1 MAGAAWT
8 CKEAN
13 PARIFIEAND
23 KDLGGTLNRAEREKA
38 VAPKNIKLKFTA
50 QGAAWT
56 AEFDELDTDKNGE
69 LDVLKLRGY
78 EPADYVKAHARTGM
92 RKLDVM
98 PGECGRFWHKIRNK
112 MARSA
117 LNLSRRHGS
126 DNNAHEF

>member
-1 MAGAAWT
+1 MKKIIFFALLLAGAAWA

-78 EPADYVKAHARTGM
+78 EPADYVKALCANWNE
-92 RKLDVM
+92 KV
-98 PGECGRFWHKIRNK
+98 GR
-112 MARSA
+112 
-117 LNLSRRHGS
+117 
-126 DNNAHEF
+126 NAWRVSEILTQENPK